1 MTRPS
6 ERSSGRG
13 WSFLRFQTEGKRQ
26 TFLDAMLGSASEPS
40 WDTGILTHPEIIE
53 DQSDIAIELA
63 HFVGDTSDSFGFDQT
78 DGETANSRDIFRAV
92 AGSDSAS
99 VFIIVP
105 IQDMVTAIFND
116 PMTPVDGE
124 DTLGICLFGGS
135 ARDAIDDLHG
145 AFATLFDGAV
155 PFNDEGL
162 PNMREVEIVIELQ
175 GGPDFSDFDASMVW
189 GGIVDELGLEAIL
202 EE

>member
-1 MTRPS
+1 
-6 ERSSGRG
+6 
-13 WSFLRFQTEGKRQ
+13 
-26 TFLDAMLGSASEPS
+26 MLGSASEPS

-53 DQSDIAIELA
+53 DQSDIAVELA
-63 HFVGDTSDSFGFDQT
+63 HFLGDTSDAFGFDQT
-78 DGETANSRDIFRAV
+78 DGETAKSRDIFRAV
-92 AGSDSAS
+92 AGSDSTS

-124 DTLGICLFGGS
+124 EALGIGLFGGS
-135 ARDAIDDLHG
+135 AGDAIGDLEG
-145 AFATLFDGAV
+145 AFATFFDDAV
-155 PFNDEGL
+155 AFNGEGL
-162 PNMREVEIVIELQ
+162 SHMREVEIVIELR
-175 GGPDFSDFDASMVW
+175 GGPDFSDFDASMVR